1 MKRWKKV
8 LLAVLAALALL
19 LGGLCLW
26 QWSNIQAVYA
36 FLTQDSEQIA
46 QNLEQKREEHHQA
59 IADLVGDLTVSAPT
73 TEQSDAILSGALT
86 AEQVKEE
93 LGITAQLEKTGQVQE
108 PQETQTPQEGE
119 EEPQAPAVSVEEL
132 LRSCVA
138 ELYACK
144 VDIMARLAELK
155 QEALDEWFSLP
166 AEEQTDTNLKEIGLA
181 GLRKCYALEVEV
193 DRQVDGILDRYR
205 GQLEAA
211 GGDTSVLRDLRAYY
225 EDEKTAEKAY
235 YMDKYLN

>member
-1 MKRWKKV
+1 MKRWKKI
-8 LLAVLAALALL
+8 LLAVLAALVLL

-26 QWSNIQAVYA
+26 QWNNIQALYA

-59 IADLVGDLTVSAPT
+59 IADLVGDLPVSAPT
-73 TEQSDAILSGALT
+73 TEQSDAILSGAVSP
-86 AEQVKEE
+86 EQVKEE
-93 LGITAQLEKTGQVQE
+93 LGITAQLEKTEPAQE
-108 PQETQTPQEGE
+108 PQEGE
-119 EEPQAPAVSVEEL
+119 EEPPAATAQEL

-144 VDIMARLAELK
+144 VDILGTLAQLK
-155 QEALDEWFSLP
+155 QEALAEWFALP
-166 AEEQTDTNLKEIGLA
+166 AEEQTDTRLKEIGLA

-205 GQLEAA
+205 VQLEAI
-211 GGDTSVLRDLRAYY
+211 GGDTSVLKELRAYY

>member
-1 MKRWKKV
+1 MKRWKKI
-8 LLAVLAALALL
+8 LLAVLAALILL

-26 QWSNIQAVYA
+26 QWNNIQALYA
-36 FLTQDSEQIA
+36 FLTKDSAQIA
-46 QNLEQKREEHHQA
+46 QDLEQKREEHHQA
-59 IADLVGDLTVSAPT
+59 IAGIVGDLTVSAPT
-73 TEQSDAILSGALT
+73 TEQSDAILSGAVSP
-86 AEQVKEE
+86 EQVKEE
-93 LGITAQLEKTGQVQE
+93 LGITAQLEKTE
-108 PQETQTPQEGE
+108 PAREPQEGE
-119 EEPQAPAVSVEEL
+119 EEPPAATAQEL

-144 VDIMARLAELK
+144 VDILGTLAQLK
-155 QEALDEWFSLP
+155 QEALAEWFALP
-166 AEEQTDTNLKEIGLA
+166 AEEQTDTRLKEIGLA

-205 GQLEAA
+205 VQLEAI
-211 GGDTSVLRDLRAYY
+211 GGDTSVLKELRAYY

>member
-1 MKRWKKV
+1 MKPWKKI
-8 LLAVLAALALL
+8 LLAVLAALVLL

-26 QWSNIQAVYA
+26 QWNNIQALYA

-46 QNLEQKREEHHQA
+46 RDLEQKREEHHQA
-59 IADLVGDLTVSAPT
+59 IADAIGELTIQAPT
-73 TEQSDAILSGALT
+73 TEQSDAILSGAVT
-86 AEQVKEE
+86 PEQVKEE
-93 LGITAQLEKTGQVQE
+93 LGITAQLEKTE
-108 PQETQTPQEGE
+108 PAREPQEGE
-119 EEPQAPAVSVEEL
+119 EEPAVTAQEL

-144 VDIMARLAELK
+144 VDILGTLAQLK
-155 QEALDEWFSLP
+155 QEALAEWFALP
-166 AEEQTDTNLKEIGLA
+166 AEEQTDTRLKEIGLA
-181 GLRKCYALEVEV
+181 GLRKCYDLEVEV

-205 GQLEAA
+205 VQLEAI
-211 GGDTSVLRDLRAYY
+211 GGDTSVLKELRAYY